1 MAIPG
6 DPRASATPGLVIH
19 GILRP
24 PFILLRVSW
33 QIDETLHSGFLL
45 SVCCLKYPEP
55 AMSDEEHHFESKADA
70 GASKTF
76 PQQAGTIRKNGYIV
90 IKGRPCKVVEVS
102 TSKTGKHGHAKCHFV
117 AIDIFTAKKLED
129 IVPSSHNCDV
139 PHVNR
144 TDYQLIDIS
153 EDGFLILISMK
164 TYQISL
170 LTDSGNTKDDLRLPS
185 DESLLSQIK
194 DGFAEG
200 KDLIVTVMSSMGE
213 EQICALKDIGP
224 K

>member
-1 MAIPG
+1 
-6 DPRASATPGLVIH
+6 
-19 GILRP
+19 
-24 PFILLRVSW
+24 
-33 QIDETLHSGFLL
+33 
-45 SVCCLKYPEP
+45 
-55 AMSDEEHHFESKADA
+55 MSDEEHHFESKADA

-76 PQQAGTIRKNGYIV
+76 PQQAGTIPYADISLRWIPV
-90 IKGRPCKVVEVS
+90 DVVEVS

-117 AIDIFTAKKLED
+117 GIDIFTGKKLED

-153 EDGFLILISMK
+153 EDGFV
-164 TYQISL
+164 SL
-170 LTDSGNTKDDLRLPS
+170 LTESGNTKDDLRLPT
-185 DESLLSQIK
+185 DENLLSQIK
-194 DGFAEG
+194 EGFEGG
-200 KDLIVTVMSSMGE
+200 KDLVVSVMSAMGE